1 MTPARDVSVIIP
13 TFERVSVLPRALDSV
28 LAQTHAPAEVIVID
42 DGSTDGTAEMLE
54 HTYPGV
60 TVIRQPNRGVSA
72 ARNAG
77 LAAASSAWIAFLDSD
92 DEWRPRKLERQ
103 LDALL
108 PAPDTTAPLVCH
120 TEEIWIRDGRRVN
133 PMDKHAKK
141 GGWIF
146 AHNLDMCRISPSAVL
161 MHRSVLDAVGGFDEI
176 LPACED
182 YDLWLR
188 ITSRY
193 PVHFVEEPLVV
204 KYGGHEDQLS
214 RRFWGMDRFR
224 IRALEKILIAGHLD
238 ENQRRE
244 AARTLVRK
252 VDIYLEGAR
261 KRGKQD
267 EVDRYER
274 KRDVWKKEA
283 EA

>member
-1 MTPARDVSVIIP
+1 MTPTRDVSVIIP
-13 TFERVSVLPRALDSV
+13 TYQRIDVLPRALDSV

-42 DGSTDGTAEMLE
+42 DGSSDGTAAMLE
-54 HTYPGV
+54 REYPAL
-60 TVIRQPNRGVSA
+60 TTIRQPNRGVSA

-77 LAAASSAWIAFLDSD
+77 IAAATGEWIAFLDSD

-103 LDALL
+103 LDAITSAI
-108 PAPDTTAPLVCH
+108 PNIPLVCH

-133 PMDKHAKK
+133 PMDKHAKR

-146 AHNLDMCRISPSAVL
+146 EHNLDMCRISPSAVL
-161 MHRSVLDAVGGFDEI
+161 IHRSVLESVGTFDET

-224 IRALEKILIAGHLD
+224 IRALEKALLGGHLD
-238 ENQRRE
+238 ETQRRE
-244 AARTLVRK
+244 AMRVLVEK
-252 VDIYLEGAR
+252 AGIYIEGAR
-261 KRGKQD
+261 KRGKRD
-267 EVDRYER
+267 EVELYER
-274 KRDVWKKEA
+274 KREMWKGA
-283 EA
+283 